1 MGFIFLLCRWGG
13 ARLLLAGA
21 LLGATGAQAQPVPA
35 RGSAETASTAA
46 VAQTVWG
53 ILGYTRWPDDPAVLQ
68 LCLAGDSTYAA
79 VLLAGAEL
87 PGGRRV
93 QARRVGRDDLQPLQ
107 GCHVLYAGHLRS
119 GQWQRLMMAW
129 PSGQPLLT
137 LSEEAADC
145 AAGGMF
151 CLDVAGGS
159 VGFELN
165 LDSMARSGVRVNP
178 RVLSLSRRKE
188 GN

>member
-1 MGFIFLLCRWGG
+1 MGLFFVLCRWGRT
-13 ARLLLAGA
+13 RLLLGVA
-21 LLGATGAQAQPVPA
+21 LLGGAWAHAQPSQA
-35 RGSAETASTAA
+35 HGSADSPPVAA

-53 ILGYTRWPDDPAVLQ
+53 ILGYTRWPGDPSALQ
-68 LCLAGDSTYAA
+68 LCLVGDTVFAP
-79 VLLAGAEL
+79 VLLAGTEL

-93 QARRVGRDDLQPLQ
+93 LARRVGHDDPHPLQ
-107 GCHVLYAGHLRS
+107 GCHVLYAGRLRS

-129 PSGQPLLT
+129 PQGQPLLT
-137 LSEEAADC
+137 LSEEASDC

-151 CLDVAGGS
+151 CLDIARHS
-159 VGFELN
+159 VGYELN

-178 RVLSLSRRKE
+178 RVLSLARRKE